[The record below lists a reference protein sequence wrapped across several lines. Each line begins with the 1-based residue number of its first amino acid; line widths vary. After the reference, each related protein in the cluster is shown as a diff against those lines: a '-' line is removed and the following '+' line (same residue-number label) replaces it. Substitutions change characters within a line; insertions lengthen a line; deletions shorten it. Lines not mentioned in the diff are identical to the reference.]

1 VSANAPCRPLG
12 QNRAVVR
19 KYSPQRDVLQTQSV
33 STNSAGC
40 IALRNGELEFRVEF
54 DGRRMHMTLFPSGS
68 RSPQACT
75 LQKNVA
81 AVSANNDLKSS
92 GFLIELPSGVQVE
105 VCGVGY
111 NDRTVEVRFNGEFYI
126 VFAQDIE
133 LDSAS
138 N

>member
-1 VSANAPCRPLG
+1 
-12 QNRAVVR
+12 
-19 KYSPQRDVLQTQSV
+19 
-33 STNSAGC
+33 
-40 IALRNGELEFRVEF
+40 
-54 DGRRMHMTLFPSGS
+54 MTLYPSGS

-81 AVSANNDLKSS
+81 ATHVSKDLKSY
-92 GFLIELPSGVQVE
+92 GFLIEIPSGVQVE

-111 NDRTVEVRFNGEFYI
+111 NDRTVEVRFDGEFYI

-133 LDSAS
+133 LGSAG

>member
-1 VSANAPCRPLG
+1 
-12 QNRAVVR
+12 
-19 KYSPQRDVLQTQSV
+19 
-33 STNSAGC
+33 
-40 IALRNGELEFRVEF
+40 
-54 DGRRMHMTLFPSGS
+54 MTLFPSGS

-81 AVSANNDLKSS
+81 ALRVSKDLKSS

-111 NDRTVEVRFNGEFYI
+111 NDRTVEVRFDGEFYI
-126 VFAQDIE
+126 IFAQDIE

>member
-1 VSANAPCRPLG
+1 
-12 QNRAVVR
+12 
-19 KYSPQRDVLQTQSV
+19 
-33 STNSAGC
+33 
-40 IALRNGELEFRVEF
+40 
-54 DGRRMHMTLFPSGS
+54 MTLFPSGS

-81 AVSANNDLKSS
+81 ALRVSKNLKSS
-92 GFLIELPSGVQVE
+92 GFLMELPSGVQVE

-133 LDSAS
+133 VDS